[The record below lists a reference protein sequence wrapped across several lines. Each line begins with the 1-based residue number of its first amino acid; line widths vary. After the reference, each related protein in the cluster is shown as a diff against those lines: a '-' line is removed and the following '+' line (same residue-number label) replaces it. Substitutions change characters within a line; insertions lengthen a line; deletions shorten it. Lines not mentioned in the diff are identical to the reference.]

1 MCKIKDQ
8 RSIKSRFGLKDAA
21 YVFLSSLKSF
31 AIVSLGM
38 YLNYRTVG
46 TAISIFLLL
55 LNSHKLDRFGLLCM
69 RKICMNTE
77 RYISELFFLKNI
89 CENK

>member
-8 RSIKSRFGLKDAA
+8 RSIKSCFGLKDAA

-38 YLNYRTVG
+38 YFNYRTVG
-46 TAISIFLLL
+46 TAISIFALFF
-55 LNSHKLDRFGLLCM
+55 NSLKLGRFGLLCM
-69 RKICMNTE
+69 RNICMNIKNT
-77 RYISELFFLKNI
+77 FLKYSF
-89 CENK
+89 